1 MTSASMSSPCRC
13 AAAVAAQRAVAIFA
27 AFVVGLS
34 LASCEVGPDYFPPAI
49 ALAPFHN
56 AQAVDERAANHRR
69 RRSIRWW
76 TGFEV
81 PS

>member
-1 MTSASMSSPCRC
+1 MTSASLSSRPLAPPRRR
-13 AAAVAAQRAVAIFA
+13 RATDRAIFA

-34 LASCEVGPDYFPPAI
+34 LASCEVGPDYSPPAI

-56 AQAVDERAANHRR
+56 AEAVDERAV
-69 RRSIRWW
+69 RSPTPPLDQWW
-76 TGFEV
+76 TASRI